1 MLRFEKL
8 IGDILQ
14 KGGGETVPRKLLEKR
29 ALMYEIVQ
37 DILDAKKLAHTI
49 PSDKDGAVVTFAG
62 IVRGQNRGKKVLFL
76 EYEAYPE
83 MAIKMMKRI
92 GDEIRATWGLTSV
105 AMHHRVGRL
114 NVGET
119 SILIV
124 VSAPHRDDAFAACQY
139 AINRFKR
146 IVPVWKKEVFEDGEL
161 WVEGPTE
168 SVETAKE

>member
-1 MLRFEKL
+1 
-8 IGDILQ
+8 
-14 KGGGETVPRKLLEKR
+14 
-29 ALMYEIVQ
+29 MYEIVQ
-37 DILDAKKLAHTI
+37 DILDARRLTQAVA
-49 PSDKDGAVVTFAG
+49 SDRDGAIVTFAG
-62 IVRGQNRGKKVLFL
+62 IVRGNNRGKKVVFL

-92 GDEIRATWGLTSV
+92 GDEIQTTWGLTSV
-105 AMHHRVGRL
+105 AMQHRVGRL

-146 IVPVWKKEVFEDGEL
+146 IVPIWKKEIFEDGEL
-161 WVEGPTE
+161 WVEGPVET
-168 SVETAKE
+168 VETAKE

>member
-1 MLRFEKL
+1 
-8 IGDILQ
+8 
-14 KGGGETVPRKLLEKR
+14 
-29 ALMYEIVQ
+29 MYEIIQ
-37 DILDAKKLAHTI
+37 DILDAKKLTQRVA
-49 PSDKDGAVVTFAG
+49 SNKDGALVTFAG
-62 IVRGQNRGKKVLFL
+62 IVRGNNLGKKVLFL

-92 GDEIRATWGLTSV
+92 GDEIRTTWGLTSV

-146 IVPVWKKEVFEDGEL
+146 TVPVWKKEVFEDGEV

-168 SVETAKE
+168 AVKAAKE